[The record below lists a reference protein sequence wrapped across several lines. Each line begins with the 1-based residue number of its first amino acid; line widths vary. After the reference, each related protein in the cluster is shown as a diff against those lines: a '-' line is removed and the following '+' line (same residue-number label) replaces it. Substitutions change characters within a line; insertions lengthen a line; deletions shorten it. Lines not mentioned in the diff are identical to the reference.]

1 MKVLVVEKAKIL
13 SNLERI
19 KEASGGVPIIAVLK
33 SNGYGLGLRQL
44 SELLREQGVR
54 RFAVSEP
61 RDAVL
66 LRDWGCT
73 EEEILILRSTSNE
86 EDIKQILTACATA
99 TIGSHDAAVAL
110 NGLAEKEGVT
120 CDVHIKVD
128 TGMGRYGF
136 DPTELERILAVYR
149 FMPNLN
155 VTGLYTHFPCAF
167 KSRKKTQAQCDVL
180 IDIAGRIRQAG
191 MEPGLVHAAN
201 SAALFACKL
210 PTLDAVRPGSSIGGR
225 MTCRG
230 DYGLQKTG
238 RLECAV
244 AEVRWLPKGRT
255 IGYGSAYTTRKPT
268 RIAILPVGTFDGFMI
283 EKARDSFRFVESV
296 RYALGS
302 LASFVRG
309 KHFTVM
315 INGRRARVLGHVGV
329 NHTTVDVTD
338 LECAPGDTAVFDVS
352 PMFVPESIERRY
364 I

>member
-1 MKVLVVEKAKIL
+1 MKVLVVEKAKIMN
-13 SNLERI
+13 NLERI
-19 KEASGGVPIIAVLK
+19 KEASGRLPIIAVLK
-33 SNGYGLGLRQL
+33 SNGYGLGLRQI

-99 TIGSHDAAVAL
+99 TVGSHDAAVAL

-210 PTLDAVRPGSSIGGR
+210 PALDAVRPGSSIGGR

-268 RIAILPVGTFDGFMI
+268 RIAILPVGTFDGFMV
-283 EKARDSFRFVESV
+283 EKARDSFRFAESV

-302 LASFVRG
+302 LASFVRR
-309 KHFTVM
+309 KHFAVM

-338 LECAPGDTAVFDVS
+338 IDCAPGDTAVFDVS